1 MASTTPDIGSLG
13 ANLQFATWAAGAV
26 PVAFIVHILLFKGN
40 GSASGG
46 LGLFFAVFLAAAT
59 FLWLGVVS
67 EVVPEPY
74 LDEVFHIPQA
84 QRYCQGKFLEWD
96 DKITTPPGLYWIS
109 ILIPQAAKLS
119 GLISSY
125 TCDPKTLRAT
135 NAIGILVLAYLAL
148 QCRKE
153 IEAHLHQA
161 HSSLRINGV
170 SQYAIHTAF
179 NIALFPL
186 LFFFSGLYYTD
197 VVSTAVVL
205 AAFLNHLRRV
215 GRTQSS
221 FVSDLGTICLGL
233 FALTMRQTNVFW
245 VVVFMGGLE
254 AVHAVKT
261 LQPEAVKRSLVTTLS
276 EQLLFVV
283 QRWSVGHVHDLPLH
297 MAYPED
303 MLLTALSLIIAAVCN
318 PIRVVRQVW
327 PYVFVLGAFGGFV
340 VWNGGVVL
348 GDKSNHVA
356 TIHLPQMLYIWA
368 FFAFF
373 SLPLLLPYAI
383 LGVDAV
389 RSLFISQN
397 KGAQTASDKTA
408 ATSPSNTAPQQEV
421 SLPLKLCATIF
432 NRHLLWP
439 VYLVSTII
447 LSVLVVRFNTIIHP
461 FTLADNRHYMFY
473 VFRYTIRRA
482 PWIRYFLILPY
493 TLSRWLIWGTL
504 SGCSTWTST
513 SSKDACSAY
522 HDPSRPSPFGCNPF
536 AITDPHECEGKQ
548 KSTSQPEPT
557 QKELNERY
565 AQDPLLFST
574 EPVSTST
581 GLIFLLAT
589 TLSLITAPL
598 VEPRYFIIPWV
609 IFRLLVPAWRLHD
622 HQVAGNRL
630 FKSADPTSV
639 WGKAIHFC
647 RVYDVRLVLETVW
660 FIAINLVTGYIF
672 LFKPYIWRAEDG
684 SVLDEGRLQRFMW

>member
-1 MASTTPDIGSLG
+1 MASDAPDARSVG
-13 ANLQFATWAAGAV
+13 ANLQFATWAVGAV
-26 PVAFIVHILLFKGN
+26 PVALVVHMVLFR
-40 GSASGG
+40 GSGSTTGR
-46 LGLFFAVFLAAAT
+46 LGLSFTVCLAAAT

-67 EVVPEPY
+67 EIVPEPY

-96 DKITTPPGLYWIS
+96 DKITTPPGLYWVS

-135 NAIGILVLAYLAL
+135 NAVGILVLAYFAL
-148 QCRKE
+148 QCRRE
-153 IEAHLHQA
+153 IEARLHQA
-161 HSSLRINGV
+161 HSSVRINGT
-170 SQYAIHTAF
+170 SQYAMHTAF

-197 VVSTAVVL
+197 VVSTAAVL
-205 AAFLNHLRRV
+205 AAFWNHLHRA
-215 GRTQSS
+215 GRPQGSLG
-221 FVSDLGTICLGL
+221 SDLVTVWLGL

-261 LQPEAVKRSLVTTLS
+261 LRPEAVRRPFMATLS
-276 EQLLFVV
+276 EQLLFAVK
-283 QRWSVGHVHDLPLH
+283 RWSVGHVHDLPLH

-303 MLLTALSLIIAAVCN
+303 MLFTTVSLITAALCN
-318 PIRVVRQVW
+318 PIRLARQIW
-327 PYVFVLGAFGGFV
+327 PYMFVLGAFGGFV
-340 VWNGGVVL
+340 GWNGGVVL

-368 FFAFF
+368 FFGFF
-373 SLPLLLPYAI
+373 SLPLFLPCAISGVALLRNVFVSRKNGAAEGPDMPNRASSS
-383 LGVDAV
+383 VSMPPRDA
-389 RSLFISQN
+389 
-397 KGAQTASDKTA
+397 
-408 ATSPSNTAPQQEV
+408 
-421 SLPLKLCATIF
+421 SLPLRFFATVF
-432 NRHLLWP
+432 NNRLLWP
-439 VYLVSTII
+439 VYLVSTFI
-447 LSVLVVRFNTIIHP
+447 LSTLVVRYNTIIHP

-482 PWIRYFLILPY
+482 PWVRYFLILPY
-493 TLSRWLIWGTL
+493 TLSRWLVWGTL
-504 SGCSTWTST
+504 SGCATWTST
-513 SSKDACSAY
+513 SRKEACPAY
-522 HDPSRPSPFGCNPF
+522 HPSSRPSPFRCDPF
-536 AITDPHECEGKQ
+536 AVANTLESEDKQ
-548 KSTSQPEPT
+548 GSESQPAST
-557 QKELNERY
+557 QKELHEEY

-609 IFRLLVPAWRLHD
+609 MWRLLVPAWKMHH
-622 HQVAGNRL
+622 HQTAE
-630 FKSADPTSV
+630 KSLSDGANPSSL
-639 WGKAIHFC
+639 WGKVVGFC
-647 RVYDVRLVLETVW
+647 QVYDVRLVLETVW
-660 FIAINLVTGYIF
+660 FVAINLATGYVF
-672 LFKPYIWRAEDG
+672 LFKPYVWRAEDG
-684 SVLDEGRLQRFMW
+684 SMLDEGRLQRFMW